1 MAWRAQLLI
10 AGKEGP
16 TCPETGGMAL
26 TQIPWAV
33 LVHSLPC
40 PLHAH
45 HPMQGGMLPLLWASR
60 HSTCCEISHQSSL
73 GQVPRALPQVD
84 VQQLVQLL
92 VSGNLS
98 ASCQPGHTCV
108 F

>member
-1 MAWRAQLLI
+1 MAWRAQFLI

-16 TCPETGGMAL
+16 TCPETGSVAL

-33 LVHSLPC
+33 SAHPLPC

-45 HPMQGGMLPLLWASR
+45 HPMQGGMLPLLWVSPP
-60 HSTCCEISHQSSL
+60 HGICCEIPHQSSL

-84 VQQLVQLL
+84 VQ
-92 VSGNLS
+92 
-98 ASCQPGHTCV
+98 
-108 F
+108 